1 MRSFAGLAPRQLR
14 ARRLRAL
21 LTAAGI
27 VLGVAMILGV
37 LLLSATIQGTFSDLF
52 DSVYGRTDLVVS
64 GSQSSGTLRQ
74 STLREVRDTD
84 GVEEAA
90 GGIQARFNL
99 IERSEQAEAP
109 QPPPGSLP
117 EGVTAPPDGEVAPA
131 PPEIEV
137 TGEPLNV
144 AGREPGTTDFSDTET
159 VEGREPR
166 GGREIHLQRSW
177 ADANKI
183 EVGDR
188 IHLATPSGDA
198 RLEVVGLFQFET
210 GLDFGG
216 EGFATMP
223 LGAARDLMDK
233 PRGYDEILLTVSG
246 GEDTIADVRRRLER
260 ALEKGAK
267 VNTPDKKADE
277 VESQL
282 QAFNVILYFFAAM
295 ALFVG
300 GFLIFNSFNMT
311 VLQRIREI
319 GMLRTLGATRGMV
332 TRTVL
337 TEAAL
342 LGLIGTLIGLA
353 LGVALAQGLVLITRE
368 VLEVPVGDVRLQE
381 WAVAAAAATGVATSV
396 LGALWPAARAGRT
409 SPIRAVLGTEGLRS
423 RPRAR
428 RGIAGIVLIVLGLG
442 GAFWLGAAEET
453 TPVVAAAGMTG
464 TIAIFFGIALAS
476 PFVVAPLARV
486 LSWPLRKAFG
496 VEGRLAADAAR
507 ANPGRTAATATGLMI
522 GLALVVAVNSI
533 GASFLRS
540 IEEEFD
546 RSFARD
552 LTVQPRG
559 FAPGQGP
566 QQTIDR
572 DLRGRLAKIPE
583 AAVVARERFLF
594 VPDLPSPRGEPKSD
608 GLLFGF
614 DPMQYEPIDSTDI
627 SGASRDEAF
636 AAIEDGDVSVGEGH
650 ADEAGLEVGDELEL
664 DGPSG
669 SRRARVAGIVE
680 TVVFGGQTLGM
691 SLETMRDVW
700 GVDQDSQ
707 LALKATSEDAR
718 AALER
723 KVENIIDRDYPNL
736 AVLSNDELKAD
747 VEEQVNQ
754 QFAIFYAIVAVAV
767 FASLFG
773 IVNTL
778 SMSVIERTREIGV
791 LRALGATRWQV
802 RRQVGDESLVIGLIG
817 ALLGIV
823 VGTGLGWA
831 LLKGLAAGVPGVV
844 YSPPLA
850 TMAVVAVAGMVLGLI
865 ASVLPARRA
874 ARLDVIRALSYE

>member
-37 LLLSATIQGTFSDLF
+37 LLLSATIQRTFSDLF

-64 GSQSSGTLRQ
+64 GSQSSGSLRAE
-74 STLREVRDTD
+74 TLREVRRTE
-84 GVEEAA
+84 GVDEAV
-90 GGIQARFNL
+90 GNIQSRFNL
-99 IERSEQAEAP
+99 IERRQSEAP
-109 QPPPGSLP
+109 APELP
-117 EGVTAPPDGEVAPA
+117 EGVPDGAATPERS
-131 PPEIEV
+131 PPETEV

-144 AGREPGTTDFSDTET
+144 TGQAPEAADFSDTET
-159 VEGREPR
+159 VAGRLPR
-166 GGREIHLQRSW
+166 RGQEISLQQSW

-188 IHLATPSGDA
+188 IRLATPSGSE
-198 RLEVVGLFQFET
+198 RLEVVGLFQFTT

-223 LGAARDLMDK
+223 LGAAREAMDK
-233 PRGYDEILLTVSG
+233 PRGYDEIQLTVSG
-246 GEDTIADVRRRLER
+246 GEETIAEVQRSLER
-260 ALEKGAK
+260 GLERGAK
-267 VNTPDKKADE
+267 VNTPEAKADE
-277 VESQL
+277 IESQL

-311 VLQRIREI
+311 VFQRIREI
-319 GMLRTLGATRGMV
+319 GMLRTLGATRGMIV
-332 TRTVL
+332 RSVL
-337 TEAAL
+337 IEAAL
-342 LGLIGTLIGLA
+342 LGLAGTVLGLA
-353 LGVALAQGLVLITRE
+353 LGFALAQGLVVITRE
-368 VLEVPVGDVRLQE
+368 VLEVPVGELRFDWWAPVTAVVTGVGT
-381 WAVAAAAATGVATSV
+381 AVA
-396 LGALWPAARAGRT
+396 GALWPARRAGRT

-423 RPRAR
+423 RPRPR
-428 RGIAGIVLIVLGLG
+428 RAAIGVALMVLGLG
-442 GAFWLGAAEET
+442 GAFWLGAADET
-453 TPVVAAAGMTG
+453 TPVVAAAGMLG
-464 TIAIFFGIALAS
+464 TIAIFFGIAMAS
-476 PFVVAPLARV
+476 PFVIGPMVRL
-486 LSWPLRKAFG
+486 LGWPLRRLFG

-507 ANPGRTAATATGLMI
+507 SDPGRTAATATGLMI

-533 GASFLRS
+533 GASFLSS

-559 FAPGQGP
+559 LSPGEGP

-572 DLRGRLAKIPE
+572 DLRGRLARIPE
-583 AAVVARERFLF
+583 AVVVARERFLF
-594 VPDLPSPRGEPKSD
+594 VPNLPGPKGKRSSD
-608 GLLFGF
+608 GLLFAF
-614 DPMQYEPIDSTDI
+614 DPQQYEPVDQTDI
-627 SGASRDEAF
+627 SGASREQAF
-636 AAIEDGDVSVGEGH
+636 ERLERGWVTVGQGH
-650 ADEAGLEVGDELEL
+650 ADETGLEVGDRIEL

-669 SRRARVAGIVE
+669 SRRTRVAGIVE
-680 TVVFGGQTLGM
+680 TVVFGGQTIGM
-691 SLETMRDVW
+691 SLETLRDVW
-700 GVDQDSQ
+700 GVNADSE

-718 AALER
+718 PVLER
-723 KVENIIDRDYPNL
+723 KVERIVERDYPNL
-736 AVLSNDELKAD
+736 AVLSNEELKSD
-747 VEEQVNQ
+747 IEQQVSE

-802 RRQVGDESLVIGLIG
+802 RRQVGDESVVIGLIG

-823 VGTGLGWA
+823 VGAGLGWA

-844 YSPPLA
+844 YEPPLS
-850 TMAVVAVAGMVLGLI
+850 TMVIVALAGIVLGLV